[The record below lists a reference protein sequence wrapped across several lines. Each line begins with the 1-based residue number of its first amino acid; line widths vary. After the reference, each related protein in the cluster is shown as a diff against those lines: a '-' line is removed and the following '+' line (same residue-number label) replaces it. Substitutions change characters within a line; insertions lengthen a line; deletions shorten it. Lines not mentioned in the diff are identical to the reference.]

1 MALGSMSFDSLF
13 NQVAAEVPQSKTSK
27 VKVIAFVAGLTYYL
41 CWFTLFGDCLMLD
54 PERLEYTKGDP
65 AFLLSHLHDHGS
77 PGTRLGAYIKAM
89 CGFVTSLP
97 AKPSAAGARVGAINK
112 LLPLMPPF
120 FVCAATG
127 HEQRNDSAMFEYMNA
142 NMALQQPSACVFA
155 GFPPMTYGSVGMG
168 PAAPSLAPL
177 LNGDWG
183 WTLEGVEAMINEVYR
198 VDSASPKEL
207 QRGGCM
213 RLALHASFAAQI
225 MHYKAREKAREVPA
239 VTNILLRAVA
249 ARLERH
255 SGGSSSSSAMVLT
268 VVGGSAHS
276 TLCAFGA
283 AVRRNF
289 DEANLLLTS
298 RASHE
303 GVERVVGVLGTALE
317 AQRDAAK
324 ETTMLKVEVGELRTL
339 LAQQGQMIEQQKRAM
354 EALQKGAAWQ
364 QEALAQLLAGQRH
377 LAGGGGGGEGTA
389 TAAAA
394 AATLVDAH
402 ASALA
407 PSFPVAPPSAPRPLP
422 AALPLMYLP
431 ASATTANCHS
441 SSKAKAPAGPAASLT
456 GMLAKVYYGERMA
469 AGGSP
474 PLLSAQHGTLS
485 KQIFLWFGR
494 MATKEERELLLPP
507 LVSQVVDMHAIS
519 GDRRLLLTKLHG
531 LVVARLASHFP
542 LGDTSLKSL
551 KTIQLKCSSI
561 DLYKR
566 NLRTL
571 ELAVDESTAAFAA
584 FRRGHE
590 AATAPR
596 GSSSSGSGSGSGGG
610 AGGSES
616 VGQVRAAAEANAT
629 GGSKKAKS

>member
-1 MALGSMSFDSLF
+1 MFEGAKNIGEPEAARRAFSLICLHQSAGRSAEPAYMALGSMSFGSLF

-183 WTLEGVEAMINEVYR
+183 WTLEGVEALINEVYC

-389 TAAAA
+389 AAA

-407 PSFPVAPPSAPRPLP
+407 PSFPVAPPSAPRPPPPGSTAFDVPARQCHHRQLPQQQQGQGASRPRRLPHGDVGQGVLRGAYGSWGQP
-422 AALPLMYLP
+422 AAPVCPTWHSLQANLFVVRAHGHEGRARV
-431 ASATTANCHS
+431 ASPPSRESGGGYAR
-441 SSKAKAPAGPAASLT
+441 
-456 GMLAKVYYGERMA
+456 YF
-469 AGGSP
+469 GGS
-474 PLLSAQHGTLS
+474 A
-485 KQIFLWFGR
+485 
-494 MATKEERELLLPP
+494 
-507 LVSQVVDMHAIS
+507 
-519 GDRRLLLTKLHG
+519 
-531 LVVARLASHFP
+531 VAL
-542 LGDTSLKSL
+542 
-551 KTIQLKCSSI
+551 
-561 DLYKR
+561 
-566 NLRTL
+566 
-571 ELAVDESTAAFAA
+571 DEAP
-584 FRRGHE
+584 R
-590 AATAPR
+590 PR
-596 GSSSSGSGSGSGGG
+596 GSAARQPLSSRRHVPQ
-610 AGGSES
+610 EPEDHPTE
-616 VGQVRAAAEANAT
+616 VLFD
-629 GGSKKAKS
+629 